1 MAKKSMAKK
10 KSHKGATLML
20 VALGGLIFWAW
31 HAYGAKLNADDSGG
45 YPDLEIS
52 AAPSRE
58 SRNGGSSLN
67 DDLMWVRI
75 PSSLTS
81 ELIEYPG
88 FTVSFNAATHQPNYV
103 AWELTGEEVGSQR
116 TSRRSA
122 SFAPDPAVAGCATLD
137 DYRRSGYDRGH
148 MAPAGDMKW
157 DSTPMQSSF
166 LLTNIS
172 PQAHELNQGSWRALE
187 EKCRDW
193 AVRDSAIV
201 IVCGPIFGSS
211 PVQTIGET
219 AVAVPDSYFKVV
231 LAPYTKPPRA
241 IGFVMPNGNV
251 PGGMQACAMSVD
263 EVEAVTGMDFFSSLP
278 DEIEDQ
284 VEAECNFPRW
294 SRKKIK

>member
-1 MAKKSMAKK
+1 MSKK
-10 KSHKGATLML
+10 KSRKGASLIL
-20 VALGGLIFWAW
+20 VALGGLIIWAW
-31 HAYGAKLNADDSGG
+31 HAYGAKLNADVSTGHTIPETSDAPSGG
-45 YPDLEIS
+45 SQQD
-52 AAPSRE
+52 
-58 SRNGGSSLN
+58 GSVSL
-67 DDLMWVRI
+67 DDLTWVRI
-75 PSSLTS
+75 PESLTS

-88 FTVSFNAATHQPNYV
+88 FTVSFNADTHQPNYV

-116 TSRRSA
+116 TSRRAA
-122 SFAPDPAVAGCATLD
+122 SFAPDPVVAGCASLD

-157 DSTPMQSSF
+157 DSTAMQSSF

-193 AVRDSAIV
+193 AMRDSAIV
-201 IVCGPIFGSS
+201 IVCGPIFGNS
-211 PVQTIGET
+211 PVPTIGET
-219 AVAVPDSYFKVV
+219 AIAVPDSYFKVV
-231 LAPYTKPPRA
+231 LAPYTNPPRA

-251 PGGMQACAMSVD
+251 PGGMQACAIPVD
-263 EVEAVTGMDFFSSLP
+263 EVEAITGMDFFSSLP
-278 DEIEDQ
+278 DDIENQ